1 MVSTEE
7 NILFNEGLSE
17 KMNPGSDAA
26 WAQF

>member
-7 NILFNEGLSE
+7 NILLNEGLSE

-26 WAQF
+26 WVQF